1 MHNIREIVQSI
12 FEARGDFQ
20 KDQTNLGNALGMSR
34 QSLNQYMSRGKTPW
48 LHIVKFCEDNGY
60 SLDGL
65 ITDGVLVHRKLKV
78 DDKEV
83 KEMTYILE
91 DDSMEPLI
99 QKGATLLVDSSR
111 DRYSINGIYLIRI
124 SDSLVVRRLTELTD
138 NEKQRYL
145 FMSASNSD
153 YPTEKVALKDID
165 KKIVGRVIEE
175 RRPL

>member
-1 MHNIREIVQSI
+1 MHDIREIVQSI

-34 QSLNQYMSRGKTPW
+34 QSLNQYISRGKTPW
-48 LHIVKFCEDNGY
+48 VHIVKFCEDNGY

-65 ITDGVLVHRKLKV
+65 ITDGVLIHKKLRV
-78 DDKEV
+78 EDKEV
-83 KEMTYILE
+83 KEMKFVLE
-91 DDSMEPLI
+91 DDSMETLI
-99 QKGATLLVDSSR
+99 SKGSTLLIDTSR
-111 DRYSINGIYLIRI
+111 DRFSVNGIYLIRI

-138 NEKQRYL
+138 NEKNRCL

-165 KKIVGRVIEE
+165 KKIVGKVVEKRV
-175 RRPL
+175 PL